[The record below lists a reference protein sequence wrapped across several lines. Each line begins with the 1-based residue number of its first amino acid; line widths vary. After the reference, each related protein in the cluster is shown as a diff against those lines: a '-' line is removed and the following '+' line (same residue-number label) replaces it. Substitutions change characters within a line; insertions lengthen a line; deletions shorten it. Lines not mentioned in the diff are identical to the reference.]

1 MIVPLCLESSGIS
14 QLNESGLAAPSTPG
28 NCSATGSNY
37 TRECSDGFYLHR
49 ELDSCR
55 PQCGIWEP
63 SRSSSA
69 LETLVYVATGV
80 SLLLGSAFLVIAALQ
95 WKQM

>member
-1 MIVPLCLESSGIS
+1 MILPLCLESSGSS

-28 NCSATGSNY
+28 NCSYTGSNY

-63 SRSSSA
+63 NWSSVA
-69 LETLVYVATGV
+69 LETLVNITTSI
-80 SLLLGSAFLVIAALQ
+80 SLLLGIAFLVIAALQ
-95 WKQM
+95 WKRM